1 MQSPVCFITHTFKS
15 SNYNLQNIDQKL
27 CTSTQNQNYFRIFT
41 QPMTNF
47 KAHILTASAGS
58 GKTYSL
64 AREYIYN
71 TLRPQPE
78 EELRGFNPYIY
89 RTILAVTFTN
99 KATEEMKSRILT
111 QINNLAT
118 GCKCEF
124 EKDLIK
130 MTGLTKEALTE
141 RAMQVRSAIL
151 HDYSRFAVLTNDT
164 FFQRIVRAFV
174 KELGIDINYAIELD
188 SAPII
193 EKSVEEIIGR
203 MDSNP
208 ELQQWL
214 LDFAEENISS
224 GKQWNIKKGILRL
237 KGELFKEHT
246 KSAIDS
252 IDREQIQQSVNQY
265 LELAKLQMQA
275 IKQVA
280 HNAIALIYDRGYEHS
295 SFSYSFTTF
304 FQTNIIDF
312 NDKTKAPSAR
322 VIDHCTD
329 NPEQWFKK
337 SPKPTAD
344 MLALAAELQPMLV
357 ECVGSYH
364 QLRYLLNS
372 CQLLSKN
379 YRSFALLGDLYNTAK
394 DICQKQNTMLL
405 SETKHTIASF
415 ITEQDAPFIY
425 EKVGNRFEKFM
436 IDEFQDTSLKE
447 WENFRPLLMNAISQ
461 SADISVLL
469 VGDIKQSIYRWRGS
483 NWNIL
488 SSIAPNDLKRG
499 ATPVLQDSL
508 KINFRSL
515 PAVVKFNYNTMRAV
529 ADKINIHLNTTLKG
543 AKDAGAIS
551 EECYNSLY
559 NALAVAYDDSSLKQE
574 HNPYRDF
581 PHPGFVRATAH
592 YEEEPDIVG
601 CIRELVHQKGY
612 KPCDLTILV
621 RDRKQAQKVAK
632 QLLDAGAEDESM
644 RFGVMTQE
652 ALKLG
657 SSPVVQ
663 FILAVMRYAVNRND
677 VVSLALYNRRRH
689 DDLYHT
695 LTEEEVTF
703 FDSIRSCSAEIAFE
717 KILIAFAPLFA
728 GQSAYIDALH
738 ENIIKF
744 CATKAADLQLF
755 TKWWDENSGDRSVTI
770 DKDLNAIEIMTIH
783 KSKGLE
789 NKVII
794 IPYCNWRF
802 MPEPIRPTTIWTT
815 PSDDSGFGEGT
826 LFPVQ
831 STTAASNSIFAEG
844 YYKEFVYS
852 YIDAINLLYVALTR
866 PREQLHIFFPTMT
879 PNDSGSFDYNAE
891 TVGQLLF
898 QLLGMADSYKEVIEG
913 EELPEPITVCR
924 GSYDGPE
931 QQSRIAEGTISVADA
946 PTSEYRMRLKLSSRR
961 YCEALTSGT
970 LTPQDEGIVL
980 HGIMERARTIEDI
993 YASIKELVI
1002 NQVLSAESAESLTK
1016 QFEQVIANPAVTDW
1030 FSDEWQQIHI
1040 ENSIIA
1046 PGIGTRRP
1054 DRVMISGNRAIV
1066 VDYKFGERN
1075 NSYRKQISLY
1085 CSLLK
1090 KMGYSDTKGY
1100 LWYVRE
1106 GEIEEVI

>member
-1 MQSPVCFITHTFKS
+1 MC
-15 SNYNLQNIDQKL
+15 
-27 CTSTQNQNYFRIFT
+27 IFT
-41 QPMTNF
+41 QIIGFMTHF

-71 TLRPQPE
+71 ALRPQQDEP
-78 EELRGFNPYIY
+78 LRGFNPYIY

-118 GCKCEF
+118 GSKCEF

-130 MTGLTKEALTE
+130 MTGLSKQALQE
-141 RAMQVRSAIL
+141 RAMKVRSAIL

-188 SAPII
+188 STQII
-193 EKSVEEIIGR
+193 EKSVETLIGR
-203 MDSNP
+203 IDKNP

-214 LDFAEENISS
+214 LEFAEENISS

-237 KGELFKEHT
+237 KNELFKEHT

-252 IDREQIQQSVNQY
+252 IDREQIKQNVTHY
-265 LELAKLQMQA
+265 LELAQQQIEA

-280 HNAIALIYDRGYEHS
+280 RDAVALITRHGYTHAT
-295 SFSYSFTTF
+295 FSYSFTSYF
-304 FQTNIIDF
+304 DSIINFDQQT
-312 NDKTKAPSAR
+312 KPATQR

-329 NPEQWFKK
+329 NPELWFKK

-344 MLALAAELQPMLV
+344 MLSLAAQLQPMLV
-357 ECVGSYH
+357 ECVSCYQ
-364 QLRYLLNS
+364 QLKYLTNS
-372 CQLLSKN
+372 CYLLSKN

-394 DICQKQNTMLL
+394 EICQEQNTMLL

-461 SADISVLL
+461 SADIAVLL

-488 SSIAPNDLKRG
+488 NSIAPSDLKRG
-499 ATPVLQDSL
+499 DTAILQDSL

-515 PAVVKFNYNTMRAV
+515 PEVVKFNYDTMRAV
-529 ADKINIHLNTTLKG
+529 ADRVNLHLNSTLRS
-543 AKDAGAIS
+543 AREAGRIC
-551 EECYNSLY
+551 EQCYNELFD
-559 NALAVAYDDSSLKQE
+559 ALASAYDDSSLKQA
-574 HNPYRDF
+574 HNPFREF
-581 PHPGFVRATAH
+581 EHQGFVRTTAH
-592 YEEEPDIVG
+592 YSQEPDIVG
-601 CIRELVHQKGY
+601 RVRELVHEKGF
-612 KPCDLTILV
+612 KPCDITILV
-621 RDRKQAQKVAK
+621 RDRKQAQNVAS
-632 QLLDAGAEDESM
+632 QLLAAGMEDESM

-657 SSPVVQ
+657 SSPVVK
-663 FILAVMRYAVNRND
+663 FILAVMKYAVDRRD
-677 VVSLALYNRRRH
+677 VVSLALYNYHRH
-689 DDLYHT
+689 HDLYHK
-695 LTEEEVTF
+695 LTDEELAF
-703 FDSIRSCSAEIAFE
+703 FDTLRSHSAEVAFE
-717 KILIAFAPLFA
+717 KILIEFAALFD

-744 CATKAADLQLF
+744 CATKAADLLLF
-755 TKWWDENSGDRSVTI
+755 TKWWDENSGDKSVTI

-802 MPEPIRPTTIWTT
+802 IPEPVRPTTIWAN
-815 PSDDSGFGEGT
+815 PSEDSGFGEEAI
-826 LFPVQ
+826 FPVQ
-831 STTAASNSIFAEG
+831 STASASNSIFAEG
-844 YYKEFVYS
+844 YYKEYIYS

-879 PNDSGSFDYNAE
+879 PDKSGSFDATAE

-898 QLLGMADSYKEVIEG
+898 QLFDMKEQYQEVIEG
-913 EELPEPITVCR
+913 EELPEPITI
-924 GSYDGPE
+924 SYGNYEGPE
-931 QQSRIAEGTISVADA
+931 KQSTIDEGTISVADA
-946 PTSEYRMRLKLSSRR
+946 PTSEYKMKLRLSSRR
-961 YCEALTSGT
+961 YSEALECGT
-970 LTPQDEGIVL
+970 ISPQDEGIVL
-980 HGIMERARTIEDI
+980 HGIMEHARTVDDI
-993 YASIKELVI
+993 YKAIDSLVI
-1002 NQVLSAESAESLTK
+1002 DGILSQPNAEALAVQLERVVSTPTAAEWFSSEW
-1016 QFEQVIANPAVTDW
+1016 EQV
-1030 FSDEWQQIHI
+1030 HI
-1040 ENSIIA
+1040 EGGIIA

-1054 DRVMISGNRAIV
+1054 DRVMINGKKAIV
-1066 VDYKFGERN
+1066 VDYKFGEKH
-1075 NSYRKQISLY
+1075 NSYRKQIALY
-1085 CSLLK
+1085 CSLLS
-1090 KMGYSDTKGY
+1090 KMGYSEVKGY